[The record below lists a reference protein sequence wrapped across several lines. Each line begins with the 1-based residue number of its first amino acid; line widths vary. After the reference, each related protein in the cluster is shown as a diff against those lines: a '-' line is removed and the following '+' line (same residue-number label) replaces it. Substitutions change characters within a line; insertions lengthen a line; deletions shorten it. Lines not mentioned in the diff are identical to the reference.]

1 MAPVTAQVMMT
12 LFDVAMFE
20 ASLVPSCDPPHRLSR
35 TDAKG
40 QIYDFAVLL
49 CRARDGRDRAGNV
62 RAWKDAR
69 VDSVAAEDPMIELAE

>member
-20 ASLVPSCDPPHRLSR
+20 ASLDPSCNPWHRPTR

-49 CRARDGRDRAGNV
+49 CGARDGREGKCATAPGR
-62 RAWKDAR
+62 
-69 VDSVAAEDPMIELAE
+69 ST